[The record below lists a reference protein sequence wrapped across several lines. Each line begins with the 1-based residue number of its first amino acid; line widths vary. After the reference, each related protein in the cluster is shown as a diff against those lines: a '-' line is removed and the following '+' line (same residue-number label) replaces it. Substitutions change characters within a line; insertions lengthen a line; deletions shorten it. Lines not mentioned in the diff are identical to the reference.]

1 MCFLIIGTRGQGSI
15 DFFFFFFE
23 KSEVFLKKV
32 RLCSRD
38 RAEKWLLWWFE
49 RIFSFPFDCRAKP
62 FQCSPRESDDLLGS
76 EQKIE
81 PQLLLSA

>member
-1 MCFLIIGTRGQGSI
+1 MCFLIIGTRGQGFI
-15 DFFFFFFE
+15 EFFFE
-23 KSEVFLKKV
+23 KSTKKV

-38 RAEKWLLWWFE
+38 WAEKWLLWWLE
-49 RIFSFPFDCRAKP
+49 RIFTFPFDCRAKL

>member
-1 MCFLIIGTRGQGSI
+1 MCFLIIGTRGQGFI
-15 DFFFFFFE
+15 ENFFG
-23 KSEVFLKKV
+23 KSKVFVKKV

-38 RAEKWLLWWFE
+38 RAKKWLLRWFE
-49 RIFSFPFDCRAKP
+49 RIFSFPVDCRAKL
-62 FQCSPRESDDLLGS
+62 FQCSPQDSDDLLGS

>member
-1 MCFLIIGTRGQGSI
+1 MCFLIIGTRGQGFI
-15 DFFFFFFE
+15 EIFFE
-23 KSEVFLKKV
+23 KSKVFLKKV

-38 RAEKWLLWWFE
+38 RAEKWLLPWLRGF
-49 RIFSFPFDCRAKP
+49 FSFPFDCRAKP

>member
-1 MCFLIIGTRGQGSI
+1 MCFLIIGTRGQGYI
-15 DFFFFFFE
+15 EFFFE
-23 KSEVFLKKV
+23 KSKVFLKKV
-32 RLCSRD
+32 AVIGLKSGSYGGLRG
-38 RAEKWLLWWFE
+38 F
-49 RIFSFPFDCRAKP
+49 FSFPFGCRAKL

>member
-1 MCFLIIGTRGQGSI
+1 MCFLIIGTRGQGFI
-15 DFFFFFFE
+15 EFFLE
-23 KSEVFLKKV
+23 KAKVFVKKV

-38 RAEKWLLWWFE
+38 WAKKWFE
-49 RIFSFPFDCRAKP
+49 RIFSFPFDCRAKL
-62 FQCSPRESDDLLGS
+62 FQCSPQESDDLLGS